1 MPKRK
6 EREQYAEL
14 GKKDCWHTYGLQ
26 ILSTNKFANVVTSIL
41 NGRYTLITAKL
52 SGRPDFWTH

>member
-6 EREQYAEL
+6 DSEHYAEL

-26 ILSTNKFANVVTSIL
+26 ILSTPKFAKVVANIL
-41 NGRYTLITAKL
+41 EGRYSLITSKL
-52 SGRPDFWTH
+52 SDRSDYRTH

>member
-6 EREQYAEL
+6 GREQFAEL

-26 ILSTNKFANVVTSIL
+26 ILSTPKFAKVVDSIL
-41 NGRYTLITAKL
+41 NGRYSLITAKITD
-52 SGRPDFWTH
+52 RQNFWTH